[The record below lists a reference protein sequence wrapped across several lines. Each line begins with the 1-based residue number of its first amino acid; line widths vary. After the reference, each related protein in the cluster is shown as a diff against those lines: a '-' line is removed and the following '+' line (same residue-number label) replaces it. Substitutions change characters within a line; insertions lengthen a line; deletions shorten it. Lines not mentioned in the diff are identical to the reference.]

1 MFFNLFQAIIL
12 FVFYTGGFATE
23 SLSGPSMCRH
33 IAVRE
38 SQQLHQLMQ
47 RAFVR
52 QDNSS
57 WGTRVQDNPLAEPI
71 ISVKSSRASA
81 QAHMP
86 SATLKDTTFK

>member
-12 FVFYTGGFATE
+12 LVFHTDGFATE

-38 SQQLHQLMQ
+38 SQQLHQLLQ

-57 WGTRVQDNPLAEPI
+57 SVSNSLSSGLSNSLSSVTLLTVDTLSVGWLA
-71 ISVKSSRASA
+71 A
-81 QAHMP
+81 
-86 SATLKDTTFK
+86 